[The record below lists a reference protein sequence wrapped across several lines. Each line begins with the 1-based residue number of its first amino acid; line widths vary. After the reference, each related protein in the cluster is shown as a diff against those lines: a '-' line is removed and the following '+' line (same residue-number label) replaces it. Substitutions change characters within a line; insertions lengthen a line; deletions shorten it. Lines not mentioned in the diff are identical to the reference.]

1 MCGIVGYVGNRQAQ
15 QILLNSLKKLEYRGY
30 DSAGVAIIDKNLQV
44 HKRKGMITELE
55 KAMPELKGTL
65 GISHTRWA
73 THGEPSERNAH
84 PHFDCNNK
92 IAVVHNG
99 IIENY
104 ATLKNNLIKE
114 GHDFNSETDTE
125 VLVHL
130 VEKYYD
136 GSKSGRGGRLFNAVK
151 RTLNDVKG
159 SFAIAVIH
167 IDEKDKIIAA
177 RHESPL
183 VLGLGEGENFIA
195 SDVPAVLK
203 YTNKVIYLENQELA
217 VLTPDT
223 VTITDFNGKTISR
236 KPQKIKWTLKDAEK
250 GGFEHFMLKEIYEQ
264 PQIIR
269 DAMLGRISD
278 ITSNLSL
285 DGLNNIQDWDLDS
298 IKIIACGSSYHASLI
313 GKYIFEKLT
322 RIPTSV
328 ELASEY
334 RYSETTQERPLVILI
349 TQSGETADTLAA
361 AREAKRRGSKTI
373 GITNVVGSS
382 ITREV
387 DNVIFIHAGP
397 EICVCAT
404 KSFIAQL
411 IVIYLLAITIGGK
424 IGFLKP
430 DEVRELTDALRTLPT
445 TVRKV
450 LNEVESIKKVA
461 NSIVNSENIFFI
473 GRNINYPTALEGA
486 LKLKEISYIHAEGY
500 PAGELKHG
508 PLALLTPDTPVIVVT
523 AHDHTYDKILGN
535 IGEVGARNAPII
547 ALGYEN
553 DKELEQYTDIILR
566 IPEVP
571 PLLSPVPASVV
582 LQLLAYYA
590 AKERGCPID
599 KPRNLAKSVTVE

>member
-1 MCGIVGYVGNRQAQ
+1 
-15 QILLNSLKKLEYRGY
+15 LEYRGY
-30 DSAGVAIIDKNLQV
+30 DSAGIAIVDKKLQI
-44 HKRKGMITELE
+44 HKRQGMIKELE
-55 KAMPELKGTL
+55 KKMPKIKGTL

-84 PHFDCNNK
+84 PHFDCKNK

-104 ATLKNNLIKE
+104 AVLKDKLIKE
-114 GHDFNSETDTE
+114 GHKFKSETDTE
-125 VLVHL
+125 ILVHL
-130 VEKYYD
+130 IEKHYY
-136 GSKSGRGGRLFNAVK
+136 GRSRSKRSKGNPKDEAKLVQAVK
-151 RTLNDVKG
+151 KTLKEVKG
-159 SFAIAVIH
+159 SFAIGVIH
-167 IDEKDKIIAA
+167 ADEQDKLIAA
-177 RHESPL
+177 RNESPL
-183 VLGLGEGENFIA
+183 VIGLGDAENFIA
-195 SDVPAVLK
+195 SDVPAILK
-203 YTNKVIYLENQELA
+203 YTNKVIYIENGELA
-217 VLTPDT
+217 V
-223 VTITDFNGKTISR
+223 VTKDGVQITDFNGKPITHQV
-236 KPQKIKWTLKDAEK
+236 QKIKWSLVDAEK
-250 GGFEHFMLKEIYEQ
+250 GGFDHFMLKEIFEQ
-264 PQIIR
+264 PQVIR
-269 DAMLGRISD
+269 DAMLGRISRINSD
-278 ITSNLSL
+278 LTF
-285 DGLNNIQDWDLDS
+285 DDLNNIDNWGFDS
-298 IKIIACGSSYHASLI
+298 IKIIACGSSYHAGLI

-334 RYSETTQERPLVILI
+334 RYSETTYGQPLVILI

-373 GITNVVGSS
+373 GVTNVVGSS

-387 DNVIFIHAGP
+387 DNVVYIHAGP

-411 IVIYLLAITIGGK
+411 IVLYLLAITVGGK
-424 IGFLKP
+424 AGFLKP
-430 DEVRELTDALRTLPT
+430 GEVRELTDALRTLPT

-450 LNEVESIKKVA
+450 LNDVESIKKVA
-461 NSIVNSENIFFI
+461 AKIVNSENIFFI

-508 PLALLTPDTPVIVVT
+508 PLALLTPDTPVVVVT

-547 ALGYEN
+547 AVGYEN
-553 DKELEQYTDIILR
+553 DIQLNKYTDIILS

-571 PLLSPVPASVV
+571 PLLSPIPASVV

-590 AKERGCPID
+590 AKDRGCPID